1 MEGYKTK
8 VCTRVR
14 KDSGCRMYPYIITAD
29 LAAAWAAQVR
39 SGSAL
44 DWVEVRAEQL
54 SNEARRSHAASGAF
68 GASTDFG
75 GGSSSGGAGGSGG
88 W

>member
-1 MEGYKTK
+1 MQAEA
-8 VCTRVR
+8 VVE
-14 KDSGCRMYPYIITAD
+14 CRLYPYIITAD

-54 SNEARRSHAASGAF
+54 SSDARQAHAASGRF

-75 GGSSSGGAGGSGG
+75 GGSSSGGAGASGS